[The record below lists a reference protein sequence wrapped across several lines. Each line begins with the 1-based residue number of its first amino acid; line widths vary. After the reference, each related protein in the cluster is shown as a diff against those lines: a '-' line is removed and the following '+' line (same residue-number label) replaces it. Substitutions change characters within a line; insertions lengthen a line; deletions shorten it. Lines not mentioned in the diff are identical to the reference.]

1 MVRNWASGCCITNRS
16 GSLHAAIPESSGPCL
31 SLLTCILHGH
41 RHLGW
46 RSSPC
51 MPVVQKDTGLSEF
64 LNPGC
69 QDGNFAAFSIF
80 QPPIAQPFG
89 MADFQNLWFYT
100 YGILRLQAS
109 QLDGRHFR
117 RPTMI
122 RPMRWQLQRA
132 VSANACRRSCRN
144 TRSSIWSQN
153 FAPKLS
159 KHFQAFSSIFKH
171 FQSIFKLLRPNRFWH
186 VSALCWGDQALDAS
200 KRQNRGSTTSQWKRK
215 VLDYFVLLY
224 FTIHMTLMTHMVHH
238 ISIGRSSN
246 CR

>member
-159 KHFQAFSSIFKH
+159 KHFQAFSKH
-171 FQSIFKLLRPNRFWH
+171 FQVVEAKQVLTCTCPLLRWPSTWCKQETKSRLNH
-186 VSALCWGDQALDAS
+186 VSMETQSSWLFCFAIFYYTYDSYDSYG
-200 KRQNRGSTTSQWKRK
+200 TSYFYWK
-215 VLDYFVLLY
+215 V
-224 FTIHMTLMTHMVHH
+224 I
-238 ISIGRSSN
+238 
-246 CR
+246 